1 MDAPPDVVVS
11 VRSEDMIA
19 LNQLLLEVDALVA
32 SMTTPPVELPI
43 ATTAPAA
50 RKMLRAALRRMSVMM
65 DAKPHWRTI
74 VKRSP

>member
-1 MDAPPDVVVS
+1 MRLTIGRS

-43 ATTAPAA
+43 TTTAPAE

-65 DAKPHWRTI
+65 DAKPHWGTI